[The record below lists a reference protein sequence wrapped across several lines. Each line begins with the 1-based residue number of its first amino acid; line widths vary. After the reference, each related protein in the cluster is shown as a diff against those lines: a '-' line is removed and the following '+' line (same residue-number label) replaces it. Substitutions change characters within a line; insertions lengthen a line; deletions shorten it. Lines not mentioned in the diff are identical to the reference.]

1 MVCPP
6 LRLDTR
12 WTRRNYPPMSTAA
25 EATAPRHPI
34 GVVAERTRLS
44 QDVLRVWER
53 RYRVVEPGRSPTGQ
67 RLYSD
72 ADIERLRLLSLAT
85 QSGRTISQV
94 ATLSSAD
101 LARMVREDEDARGAA
116 REAAHDVEPLTD
128 VIGPAMERIHALDP
142 SGLDSLLRRALLSGG
157 MSSFVDSIA
166 APLLTLIGNEWHA
179 GRLTPAHEHLAS
191 AIIQRVITA
200 AMHAVPP
207 IAGAPNIVF
216 ATPAGERHEMGAIL
230 AAATASA
237 DGWRITYLGADLP
250 AGDIADAATRANAQA
265 VGLSVI
271 YVADKGRVRD
281 EIRAV
286 RGGLPASVPLFVGGG
301 ASAALSAELARDGIR
316 MITDLAE
323 LRGALRAIAAPAL
336 A

>member
-1 MVCPP
+1 MN
-6 LRLDTR
+6 RSD
-12 WTRRNYPPMSTAA
+12 
-25 EATAPRHPI
+25 EATTPRHPI

-53 RYRVVEPGRSPTGQ
+53 RYSVVEPGRSPTGQ

-72 ADIERLRLLSLAT
+72 ADIERLRMLSLAT

-94 ATLSSAD
+94 ASLDTD
-101 LARMVREDEDARGAA
+101 ELARMVREDEEARGVA
-116 REAAHDVEPLTD
+116 REAAQDTEPVAD
-128 VIGPAMERIHALDP
+128 VITPAMERILALDP
-142 SGLDSLLRRALLSGG
+142 AGLDSLLRRALLSSG
-157 MSSFVDSIA
+157 MSAFVGSIA
-166 APLLTLIGNEWHA
+166 APLLTRIGNEWHA

-191 AIIQRVITA
+191 AIIHRVVTA
-200 AMHAVPP
+200 AMHAVPAV
-207 IAGAPNIVF
+207 AGAPNFVL
-216 ATPAGERHEMGAIL
+216 ATPAGERHEIGAVL

-250 AGDIADAATRANAQA
+250 AADIADAATRAGAQA

-271 YVADKGRVRD
+271 YVADRSHVLD
-281 EIRAV
+281 EIRTV
-286 RGGLPASVPLFVGGG
+286 RGRLPASVPLLIGGG

-316 MITDLAE
+316 LVNDLAE
-323 LRGALRAIAAPAL
+323 LRQALRGIAAPAL

>member
-1 MVCPP
+1 MNRPDEV
-6 LRLDTR
+6 TI
-12 WTRRNYPPMSTAA
+12 
-25 EATAPRHPI
+25 PRHPI

-85 QSGRTISQV
+85 QSGRTISHV
-94 ATLSSAD
+94 ASLDTED
-101 LARMVREDEDARGAA
+101 LARMVREDEEARGAA
-116 REAAHDVEPLTD
+116 RDAAQETEPVTD
-128 VIGPAMERIHALDP
+128 VIGPAMERILALDP
-142 SGLDSLLRRALLSGG
+142 TGLDSLLRRALLSVG
-157 MSSFVDSIA
+157 MSAFVDSIA
-166 APLLTLIGNEWHA
+166 APLLTMIGDEWHA

-191 AIIQRVITA
+191 AIVHRVVTA
-200 AMHAVPP
+200 AIHAVPAG
-207 IAGAPNIVF
+207 AGAPNFVL
-216 ATPAGERHEMGAIL
+216 ATPAGERHEIGAVL

-250 AGDIADAATRANAQA
+250 ANDIADAAIRANAQA

-271 YVADKGRVRD
+271 YAADRSHVLH
-281 EIRAV
+281 EIRTV
-286 RGGLPASVPLFVGGG
+286 RGRLPASMPLLIGGG

-316 MITDLAE
+316 FVNDLAE
-323 LRGALRAIAAPAL
+323 LRNALRAIAAPAL